1 MKTANP
7 RTEAKSLQ
15 QAVELAPKK
24 PVAVRLDQIPNNW
37 HFCLKVTFAESMHA
51 LKSKAPRGSA
61 IIETHRCT
69 SSQYFM
75 LLRRSPT
82 GSAQHGNFFNNS
94 SCRDVPLMLSCF
106 MVSTVFHT
114 TPMQLRGSMN
124 VGRSGFSSLLD
135 FEGSDGLSK

>member
-15 QAVELAPKK
+15 QAVELASKK
-24 PVAVRLDQIPNNW
+24 PVAARLDQIPNNW
-37 HFCLKVTFAESMHA
+37 HFCLKITFAESMHT

-69 SSQYFM
+69 SSQYFT
-75 LLRRSPT
+75 LFLRSAT

-94 SCRDVPLMLSCF
+94 SCNVPVMLSGF

-124 VGRSGFSSLLD
+124 DGRSGFSSLLD
-135 FEGSDGLSK
+135 FEGSDLWSF